1 MPKIYFLTE
10 SFFSKYY
17 QRVFGWKQIKK
28 KGFTIS
34 VINSSKLT
42 YNKYFRFFKN
52 KIFKNKEIIL
62 NKNNFEDVFD
72 RIKKEDYLISLLKP
86 NDFNSEIFAF
96 LERKRKNYSII
107 DTNPGIIPP
116 RDIIQNLKKLSIS
129 PLETFKQLKQRI
141 YSSSIK
147 INPNLIFFT
156 GSKLFER
163 WKKYEK
169 VSKLIHIP
177 SPDYDQYVEEKRKR
191 NLKTFQKNY
200 AVFIGGSFY
209 HPDIKFYRNSLIIQ
223 KKPSFSQY
231 YSPVKKFLKNFEIK
245 TGMKIIISSHPKL
258 DFKSK
263 EYGNFEHVKGKTM
276 ELVKDCSLCLTF
288 NSTAISFAVLFK
300 KPIIFL
306 SNNFFIPPVKK
317 SIQNIAK
324 YFDKTP
330 LLTNDNTINL
340 QRIKKEMKINSKKYT
355 KYKKEYLSMN
365 NSYKTSYE
373 ILVDQFR

>member
-1 MPKIYFLTE
+1 MPKIYFLSE

-17 QRVFGWKQIKK
+17 QNIFGWKYLKK
-28 KGFTIS
+28 KGFTVK

-42 YNKYFRFFKN
+42 YNKYFRSFRK
-52 KIFKNKEIIL
+52 KIFKNKEIVL
-62 NKNNFEDVFD
+62 NKNNFENVFD
-72 RIKKEDYLISLLKP
+72 RIKKEDYLLSLIKP
-86 NDFNSEIFAF
+86 NDFNAEIFAC

-116 RDIIQNLKKLSIS
+116 RDLIQNLKKLVIS
-129 PLETFKQLKQRI
+129 PLATLKQLKQRI

-147 INPNLIFFT
+147 INPNFIFFT

-169 VSKLIHIP
+169 TSKLIHIP
-177 SPDYDQYVEEKRKR
+177 SPDYDKYLKEKKKR
-191 NLKTFQKNY
+191 NYKPFKKNY

-209 HPDIKFYRNSLIIQ
+209 HPDIKFYRNLPKIQ

-231 YSPVKKFLKNFEIK
+231 YSPVKIFLKNFEIK

-258 DFKSK
+258 DFISK
-263 EYGNFEHVKGKTM
+263 EYGNFKHVKGKTM
-276 ELVKDCSLCLTF
+276 ELIKDCSLCFTF

-300 KPIIFL
+300 KPIVFL
-306 SNNFFIPPVKK
+306 SNSFFIPPVKK
-317 SIQNIAK
+317 SIESIAK
-324 YFDKTP
+324 YFGKTP
-330 LLTNDNTINL
+330 LSTNNSTINL
-340 QRIKKEMKINSKKYT
+340 QRIKKEMKVNSKLYI

-373 ILVDQFR
+373 ILGDQFR